1 MAKRKNPLKDIDAFL
16 KQESTSF
23 VDPEKISPKKEKKA
37 SDKKEQASL
46 PSEDTSKVKGEQ
58 VSKDVIIAELH
69 TLAHKEGETFRAS
82 FYNIIRETLEGLD
95 YSTAEDKMLIN
106 TLLYINDKN
115 NWKENIKSYWQ
126 NK

>member
-23 VDPEKISPKKEKKA
+23 VDPKKISPKKEKIQSDSEDATSLTVEDASKA
-37 SDKKEQASL
+37 KKEQISK
-46 PSEDTSKVKGEQ
+46 ED
-58 VSKDVIIAELH
+58 IIAELH
-69 TLAHKEGETFRAS
+69 TLANKEGDAFRGE
-82 FYNIIRETLEGLD
+82 FYNIIRETLEGLG

-106 TLLYINDKN
+106 TILYINDKA